1 MKDFAGKIRRHTYS
15 VALLREQAELRAH
28 AEDLGWARRGQDGES
43 VFGEDDGADW
53 DCFDFDAWSLKQ
65 SGQLDWSLER
75 LPEGIRRVGFAELA
89 LALASDPRGYALL
102 EGVER
107 GSAGLEE
114 FRRSGLADRIGTAFS
129 FCLDGT
135 TYTAFENPDDGY
147 RSSMA
152 FMVAQ
157 EGNWCAVPFAP
168 VALVPQFRRTTFD
181 DWDEEDSNAA
191 APGQWRRVPPGDV
204 RAGHADLLDLLVPG
218 SSEQALSVGTS
229 RSDSYY
235 PSFVGWLDPAGLEK
249 ARSMAVSLAYELD
262 EDVVH
267 PEPRGPGVA
276 GGVRHAVGS
285 WRAFCP
291 VPFGP
296 VAKNARV
303 RSG

>member
-1 MKDFAGKIRRHTYS
+1 MKEFAGKIRRHTYS
-15 VALLREQAELRAH
+15 VARLREQAELRLRSDDIEW
-28 AEDLGWARRGQDGES
+28 AERRQQGES
-43 VFGEDDGADW
+43 VFGQSVDDDW
-53 DCFDFDAWSLKQ
+53 ERYDMESWRLRQ
-65 SGQLDWSLER
+65 SGKLDWSLER
-75 LPEGIRRVGFAELA
+75 LPEGISRVGFAELA

-114 FRRSGLADRIGTAFS
+114 FRRSGWDDRIGSAFS
-129 FCLDGT
+129 FCVDGT
-135 TYTAFENPDDGY
+135 TYTAFEDPDDGY

-181 DWDEEDSNAA
+181 DWEQEDSNSA
-191 APGQWRRVPPGDV
+191 APGQWRRVPPGDE

-218 SSEQALSVGTS
+218 SSELALSVGTS

-235 PSFVGWLDPAGLEK
+235 PSFVGWLDAAGLEK

-262 EDVVH
+262 EDIVH
-267 PEPRGPGVA
+267 PEAKGPKRRPGL
-276 GGVRHAVGS
+276 
-285 WRAFCP
+285 
-291 VPFGP
+291 
-296 VAKNARV
+296 
-303 RSG
+303 